1 MNNSWATRGNSCF
14 FSTYNY
20 HIITHEFIIN
30 LFYHYFASVVHVDS
44 LGRGF
49 AIELAAVEG
58 EPFAS
63 LIANRQLSIVN

>member
-30 LFYHYFASVVHVDS
+30 YFITTLRPLFT
-44 LGRGF
+44 
-49 AIELAAVEG
+49 
-58 EPFAS
+58 
-63 LIANRQLSIVN
+63 